1 MTFPTNPVVG
11 DTFYSDDTVWKF
23 NGSKWDRSVI
33 GSSNT
38 TSYATNPITTALLNR
53 ISTLEALLDKVL
65 IIE

>member
-1 MTFPTNPVVG
+1 MTFPTNPNVG
-11 DTFYSDDTVWKF
+11 DTFTSDDTVWRF
-23 NGSKWDRSVI
+23 NGIRWDRSII

-38 TSYATNPITTALLNR
+38 TDYASNTITTTLLNR

>member
-11 DTFYSDDTVWKF
+11 DTFTSDDTVWKF

-38 TSYATNPITTALLNR
+38 TSYASNTITTTLLNR

>member
-11 DTFYSDDTVWKF
+11 DTFTLDDTVWRF
-23 NGSKWDRSVI
+23 NGSKWDRTVI
-33 GSSNT
+33 GSSNAT
-38 TSYATNPITTALLNR
+38 RYADNTLTESLLNR

>member
-11 DTFYSDDTVWKF
+11 DTFTSDDTVWRF
-23 NGSKWDRSVI
+23 NGIRWDRSII

-38 TSYATNPITTALLNR
+38 TSYASNTITTTLLNR

>member
-11 DTFYSDDTVWKF
+11 DTFTSDDTVWTF
-23 NGSKWDRSVI
+23 NGSNWDRTTI
-33 GSSNT
+33 GSGNA
-38 TSYATNPITTALLNR
+38 TSYSSPLITTTLLTR